1 MEKQK
6 EKNRK
11 RSSLKRKERLTG
23 LLFVAPICLKVL
35 IFTFFFMF
43 YAMYMSV
50 TDWNILMGT
59 KNFIG
64 LANYEEILKDPI
76 FWKSLGNTVYL
87 MLGIPIGMFFALLIA
102 IALNRN
108 LPGKNFFR
116 VCIYLPAV
124 TSAVAIVVL
133 WRYIYNAEYGLL
145 NLLIQKL
152 TGFAGLNWLGD
163 PAIIKIS
170 LIIMGVWKGLGH
182 TMVLF
187 LAGLQNVPTDY
198 YEVVDVEGG
207 NSIQKFRYVTLPML
221 SPVIFY
227 VIITKIIA
235 GLQAFGDQFV
245 MTGVGPEHSAITV
258 VYYLYQ
264 KGFSEYN
271 MGAACAVSWVLATMI
286 FIVTMIQFK
295 LSNKWVYE
303 G

>member
-1 MEKQK
+1 MKTNK
-6 EKNRK
+6 K
-11 RSSLKRKERLTG
+11 SSLRRKERITG
-23 LLFVAPICLKVL
+23 LLFITPIFLKVVV
-35 IFTFFFMF
+35 FTFFFMF
-43 YAMYMSV
+43 YALYMSV

-64 LANYEEILKDPI
+64 LSNFKDILQDSL

-87 MLGIPIGMFFALLIA
+87 MLGIPVGMFLALLIA
-102 IALNRN
+102 IALNRK
-108 LPGKNFFR
+108 LPGKNIFR

-145 NLLIQKL
+145 NLMIEKL
-152 TGFAGLNWLGD
+152 TGLPGLNWLGD
-163 PAIIKIS
+163 PAIVKIS

-198 YEVVDVEGG
+198 YEVIDVEGG
-207 NSIQKFRYVTLPML
+207 NSLQKFRYVTLPML

-227 VIITKIIA
+227 VIITKVIA
-235 GLQAFGDQFV
+235 GLQAFGDQFI
-245 MTGVGPEHSAITV
+245 MTGTGPEHSAITV

-264 KGFSEYN
+264 KGFAEYN
-271 MGAACAVSWVLATMI
+271 MGAACAVSWILAIMI
-286 FIVTMIQFK
+286 FVVTMIQFK
-295 LSNKWVYE
+295 GSNRWVYQ

>member
-1 MEKQK
+1 MKTNK
-6 EKNRK
+6 K
-11 RSSLKRKERLTG
+11 SSLRRKERITG
-23 LLFVAPICLKVL
+23 LLFITPIFLKVVV
-35 IFTFFFMF
+35 FTFFFMF
-43 YAMYMSV
+43 YALYMSV

-64 LANYEEILKDPI
+64 LSNFKAILQDPL

-87 MLGIPIGMFFALLIA
+87 MIGIPVGMFLALLIA
-102 IALNRN
+102 IALNRK
-108 LPGKNFFR
+108 LPGKNIFR

-145 NLLIQKL
+145 NLMIEKL
-152 TGFAGLNWLGD
+152 TGLSGLNWLGD
-163 PAIIKIS
+163 PAIVKIS

-198 YEVVDVEGG
+198 YEVIDVEGG
-207 NSIQKFRYVTLPML
+207 NSLQKFRYVTLPML

-227 VIITKIIA
+227 VIITKVIA
-235 GLQAFGDQFV
+235 GLQAFGDQFI
-245 MTGVGPEHSAITV
+245 MTGTGPEHSAITV

-264 KGFSEYN
+264 KGFAEYN
-271 MGAACAVSWVLATMI
+271 MGAACAVSWILAIMI
-286 FIVTMIQFK
+286 FVVTMIQFK
-295 LSNKWVYE
+295 GSNRWVYQ

>member
-1 MEKQK
+1 MEV
-6 EKNRK
+6 RM
-11 RSSLKRKERLTG
+11 SAL
-23 LLFVAPICLKVL
+23 
-35 IFTFFFMF
+35 
-43 YAMYMSV
+43 YMSV

-64 LANYEEILKDPI
+64 LSNFKVILQDPL

-87 MLGIPIGMFFALLIA
+87 MIGIPVGMFFALLIA
-102 IALNRN
+102 IALNRK
-108 LPGKNFFR
+108 LAGKNIFR

-145 NLLIQKL
+145 NLMIEKL
-152 TGFAGLNWLGD
+152 TGLPGLNWLGD
-163 PAIIKIS
+163 PAMVKIS

-198 YEVVDVEGG
+198 YEVIDVEGG
-207 NSIQKFRYVTLPML
+207 NSLQKFRYVTLPML

-227 VIITKIIA
+227 VIITKVIA
-235 GLQAFGDQFV
+235 GLQAFGDQFI
-245 MTGVGPEHSAITV
+245 MTGTGPEHSAITV

-264 KGFSEYN
+264 KGFAEYN
-271 MGAACAVSWVLATMI
+271 MGAACAVSWILAIMI
-286 FIVTMIQFK
+286 FVVTMIQFK
-295 LSNKWVYE
+295 GSNRWVYQ

>member
-1 MEKQK
+1 MKTNK
-6 EKNRK
+6 K
-11 RSSLKRKERLTG
+11 SSLRRKERITG
-23 LLFVAPICLKVL
+23 LLFITPIFLKVVV
-35 IFTFFFMF
+35 FTFFFMF
-43 YAMYMSV
+43 YALYMSV

-64 LANYEEILKDPI
+64 LSNFKAILQDPL

-87 MLGIPIGMFFALLIA
+87 MIGIPVGMFLALLIA
-102 IALNRN
+102 IALNRK
-108 LPGKNFFR
+108 LPGKNIFR

-145 NLLIQKL
+145 NLMIEKL
-152 TGFAGLNWLGD
+152 TGLPGLNWLGD
-163 PAIIKIS
+163 PAIVKIS

-198 YEVVDVEGG
+198 YEVIDVEGG
-207 NSIQKFRYVTLPML
+207 NSLQKFRYVTLPML

-227 VIITKIIA
+227 VIITKVIA
-235 GLQAFGDQFV
+235 GLQAFGDQFI
-245 MTGVGPEHSAITV
+245 MTGTGPEHSAITV

-264 KGFSEYN
+264 KGFAEYN
-271 MGAACAVSWVLATMI
+271 MGAACAVSWILAIMI
-286 FIVTMIQFK
+286 FVVTMIQFK
-295 LSNKWVYE
+295 GSNRWVYQ